1 MDNFEQAGRSGGK
14 ESGARSGTDFPVI
27 GIGASA
33 GGLPAILR
41 FLNHLPSSSDMAFV
55 VILHLSP
62 THESTASAVLQRGTR
77 MPVRQV
83 NEATRIEVNHV
94 YVIPPNRH
102 MTIVD
107 GMLGLET
114 LDRPVGKHVAVDIFF
129 RTLANYKKERAIAI
143 VLSGTGTDGA
153 VGVSS
158 IREQGGV
165 TLVQTPCDA
174 EHDGMPL
181 AAIATGTV
189 DFVLPV
195 AEMPQKLLDLWAN
208 AQAIELPPDY
218 DNEQPLVSAQK
229 PNSLKEAEDAL
240 QGVISL
246 VRESTGHDFRHYK
259 RATLLRRIERRLQVR
274 CVPTLPQYR
283 TLLEND
289 KDEHIALL
297 KDLLIGVTNFFRDR
311 EYFDTLER
319 IVIPD
324 LFRDKDTSDQV
335 RAWVAACSTG
345 EEAYSI
351 AMLLAAQANQM
362 GKPPDIQVFASD
374 IDESAIARARTGL
387 YPASIVT
394 DVPPFRLREF
404 FNVEVEHY
412 RIRKSLRDKLL
423 FAPHNVLRDPPFSKL
438 DLISCR
444 NLLIYLNREV
454 QSYLL
459 EVFHFALNPGGYLFL
474 GSSESADMASNY
486 FTLVDKK
493 ARIYRAKATSRSG
506 RLGMSLPS
514 SGSLARRSHTVPVVM
529 PKRQFSFA
537 EVHQRVLA
545 QYAPPS
551 IIVNRDCDIVHM
563 SDRAGRFLRHTG
575 GEPSRNIVSLVI
587 AELRLELRTAIFQA
601 SQANMSVEARQ
612 VQLAR
617 EDRNHFVKMVV
628 RPFHDSSADGDYLLV
643 MFDEVEQSMS
653 TEIAR
658 APGANSDAVLAQLEG
673 ELQRTKDMLQDT
685 VEQGA
690 ASTEELRASNEELQ
704 AINEELRSATEELE
718 TSKEELQSV
727 NEELITVNYE
737 LRVKVDETG
746 KVNDDLNNLIASNE
760 IATIFVDSSMRI
772 KRYTPRATDIFNII
786 PSDAGRSLLDIT
798 HKLDFPELA
807 NDAFTTFDTLQPVE
821 REVRSVD
828 GRYYIVRMVP
838 YRTTEDRIE
847 GAVMTYFD
855 ISKRREAETRMLAA
869 EGRMRLVAEST
880 RDYAI
885 ITFGID
891 GKVTSWN
898 NGAERIFGYAESEI
912 VGQSIDTIYTDEDRA
927 DGVPGE
933 EMRRACEEERA
944 EDERWHRHKDG
955 KRVYCSSVTTPLRDG
970 EFHGYAKIVRDH
982 TDRIRFDGERH
993 ALPENPDEEEPR
1005 TQGTLPAAQ
1014 RTKN

>member
-1 MDNFEQAGRSGGK
+1 MDKFEQADGLSQTALN
-14 ESGARSGTDFPVI
+14 AREGTDFPVV

-33 GGLPAILR
+33 GGLPAIMR
-41 FLNHLPSSSDMAFV
+41 FLEHLPSSNDMAFV
-55 VILHLSP
+55 IILHLSP

-83 NEATRIEVNHV
+83 NEPTRIEKDHV
-94 YVIPPNRH
+94 YVIPPNHH
-102 MTIVD
+102 MTVID
-107 GMLGLET
+107 GVLGLES

-153 VGVSS
+153 AGVSS

-165 TLVQTPCDA
+165 SLVQTPSDA

-195 AEMPQKLLDLWAN
+195 ADMPQKLMDLWAN
-208 AQAIELPPDY
+208 AQAIELPPDN
-218 DNEQPLVSAQK
+218 DGEQTPISAEK
-229 PNSLKEAEDAL
+229 PHSLKEAEDAL

-246 VRESTGHDFRHYK
+246 LRDSTGHDFRHYR
-259 RATLLRRIERRLQVR
+259 RATILRRIERRLQVR
-274 CVPTLPQYR
+274 CVPTLPKYR

-289 KDEHIALL
+289 LDEHTALL

-319 IVIPD
+319 VVIPE
-324 LFRDKDTSDQV
+324 LFRDKNHLDQV
-335 RAWVAACSTG
+335 RAWVPACATG
-345 EEAYSI
+345 EEAYSV
-351 AMLLAAQANQM
+351 AMLLAGQADRM
-362 GKPPDIQVFASD
+362 AKPPDFQVFASD
-374 IDESAIARARTGL
+374 IDESAIAHARAGV
-387 YPASIVT
+387 YPSSIVT
-394 DVPPFRLREF
+394 DVSPSRLREF
-404 FNVEVEHY
+404 FTEEVEHY

-459 EVFHFALNPGGYLFL
+459 ELFHFALVPGGYLFL
-474 GSSESADMASNY
+474 GSSESADMVSNY

-493 ARIYRAKATSRSG
+493 ARIYRARATSRSG

-514 SGSLARRSHTVPVVM
+514 SGSLIRNPNNLPVAP

-551 IIVNRDCDIVHM
+551 VIVDRDSNIVYM

-587 AELRLELRTAIFQA
+587 PELRLELRTAIFQA
-601 SQANMSVEARQ
+601 SQSTKSVEARQ
-612 VQLAR
+612 VRLAR
-617 EDRNHFVKMVV
+617 DDRNYFIKMVV
-628 RPFHDSSADGDYLLV
+628 RPFHDASAETDFLLV
-643 MFDEVEQSMS
+643 QFDEVEQTMS
-653 TEIAR
+653 NEIAR
-658 APGANSDAVLAQLEG
+658 SPDENRDAVLAQLEE
-673 ELQRTKDMLQDT
+673 ELQRTKDMFQDT
-685 VEQGA
+685 VEQAA

-737 LRVKVDETG
+737 LKVKVDETG

-760 IATIFVDSSMRI
+760 IATIFVDSGMRI

-786 PSDAGRSLLDIT
+786 ATDIGRSLLDIT
-798 HKLDFPELA
+798 HKLDYPELA
-807 NDAFTTFDTLQPVE
+807 DDASTTFETLRPVE
-821 REVRSVD
+821 REVRSLD

-855 ISKRREAETRMLAA
+855 ISGRREAESRMLAA
-869 EGRMRLVAEST
+869 EGRMRLVAESA

-885 ITFGID
+885 IILDVD

-898 NGAERIFGYAESEI
+898 KGAERIFGYSEGEI
-912 VGQSIDTIYTDEDRA
+912 VGQSVEAIFSDEDRA
-927 DGVPGE
+927 NGMPAE
-933 EMRRACEEERA
+933 EMRRAREEGRA

-955 KRVYCSSVTTPLRDG
+955 TLLYCSGVMSPLRDG
-970 EFHGYAKIVRDH
+970 ESQGYAKIARDH
-982 TDRIRFDGERH
+982 PDGICLSGKRC
-993 ALPENPDEEEPR
+993 ALPEDQDGALPHLRPVSIGRNP
-1005 TQGTLPAAQ
+1005 
-1014 RTKN
+1014 K